1 MAILGQQHIRVG
13 AENDAANSDSLHT
26 AFIKVEDNFN
36 HLFTNSSQYTNF
48 NADTGIAITK
58 NATLGNILVKNT
70 GVINM
75 IEGTGIRLSG
85 SNGDVVVS
93 VAGDSTGNLVAGVT
107 GVGVQSTT
115 LDVSNSPI
123 ISEGNITVNLP
134 TVTTIEA
141 GEYTAPTVTVDQYGR
156 VTSIANTES
165 VGTVSNLVVTAGT
178 GIEITGSPV
187 TTTGNVIVTNTGVL
201 RLTAGPGIFLS
212 ANTGNIT
219 VSATTTQIQGTVTR
233 VGVTSSALVVTQS
246 PITTTGNIN
255 IEFPEDVSLV
265 GNFDSNNI
273 SITNDL
279 TVSGV
284 ATLETTLSVTGNANV
299 GNIGTRAVIATGNIT
314 GANIDTSG
322 VLTVTGN
329 ANVGNI
335 GATRGVFTGNLSV
348 TGNANVGNIGAV
360 GAVFTGNTSAGNANI
375 SGNLTV
381 VNTANIATLSVTG
394 NTTTANASVN
404 ILQANFFIMGYTSLP
419 SGTIPDGTIAIDEGG
434 SRLAVRIGGVWKYA
448 TLSS

>member
-58 NATLGNILVKNT
+58 NATLGNVLIKNT
-70 GVINM
+70 GVVNM

-93 VAGDSTGNLVAGVT
+93 VVGDSSGHLVAGVT

-123 ISEGNITVNLP
+123 ISDGNIIVNLP
-134 TVTTIEA
+134 TVESIEA

-156 VTSIANTES
+156 ITNIANSES

-187 TTTGNVIVTNTGVL
+187 TTTGNIVVTNTGVL

-212 ANTGNIT
+212 SNTGNIT

-233 VGVTSSALVVTQS
+233 VGVLSDTLVVTQS
-246 PITTTGNIN
+246 PVTTSGNIVVELPDSITLSGNLEASDISATGNL
-255 IEFPEDVSLV
+255 SV
-265 GNFDSNNI
+265 GGA
-273 SITNDL
+273 
-279 TVSGV
+279 TV
-284 ATLETTLSVTGNANV
+284 LETTLGVIGNANV
-299 GNIGTRAVIATGNIT
+299 GNIGTHVVIATGNIT
-314 GANIDTSG
+314 GANIDTAG

-335 GATRGVFTGNLSV
+335 GATRGVFTGNISV
-348 TGNANVGNIGAV
+348 TGNANVGNVGAT
-360 GAVFTGNTSAGNANI
+360 GAVFTGNVTSSNANVT
-375 SGNLTV
+375 GNLTV

-394 NTTTANASVN
+394 NTTTANAEIN
-404 ILQANFFIMGYTSLP
+404 ILHANFIIMGYTTLP
-419 SGTIPDGTIAIDEGG
+419 SGTIPDGTIAIDAGG
-434 SRLAVRIGGVWKYA
+434 SRLAVRIGGAWKYA